1 MTPGPQVACAEN
13 CSLGPHEVCAKPVCN
28 GIICPAFPQAVEGV
42 GVEVAGVQDCAM
54 GWNMLLSPP
63 HPFPRLLRLLVRVG
77 KKDSTVNTGL
87 ALGIKRDGADLEAM
101 NGCVKM
107 AVRATVLQGRW
118 GLGHSS

>member
-13 CSLGPHEVCAKPVCN
+13 RSLGPREVCAEPVCN
-28 GIICPAFPQAVEGV
+28 GIVRPVFPRAVEGV
-42 GVEVAGVQDCAM
+42 GVEAAGVQDRAM
-54 GWNMLLSPP
+54 GWNMSLSSP

-87 ALGIKRDGADLEAM
+87 ASGIKRDGADLEAT